1 MFLYSGDAYSA
12 PLAYLKFERGI
23 RYSYFSNVRVYPAY
37 TINFTTGYVTHQPQR
52 QKMNAKDKSKVQTP
66 CTTLNY

>member
-37 TINFTTGYVTHQPQR
+37 TINFTAGHVTHRPQR
-52 QKMNAKDKSKVQTP
+52 QKIKVKVKNKAQR
-66 CTTLNY
+66 